1 MLQEMNLLNNQ
12 TENRHGDALLE
23 QTSKESRA
31 GFDCKSSHG
40 KEILSSKNNYLESS
54 INGKLWFAIR
64 VTYSREIKFKKY
76 LDELGVENFIPMV
89 LVEKESKGRIQKE
102 LTPAIHNL
110 VFVHVTRGRMEE
122 IRQDPNLIVP
132 IRYIRDYATKSP
144 VVVPDNQMRHFMQ
157 VADQHNPDNLF
168 LSAEDVA
175 LRKGDKVRVLSGPF
189 KGIVGTFVRIKRN
202 RRVVVDIPGVMAI
215 ASAFVHPN
223 DVEVIEKKA

>member
-1 MLQEMNLLNNQ
+1 MLQEMDLLNNQ
-12 TENRHGDALLE
+12 MDNQYKDGLQE
-23 QTSKESRA
+23 QTSKGDCA
-31 GFDCKSSHG
+31 GHSCN
-40 KEILSSKNNYLESS
+40 SSK
-54 INGKLWFAIR
+54 GKDVLSQNVGYSKIEDVSKHWFAIR

-76 LDELGVENFIPMV
+76 LDELGVENFIPMT
-89 LVEKESKGRIQKE
+89 LVEKERKGRIQKE
-102 LTPAIHNL
+102 LIPAIHNL

-122 IRQDPNLIVP
+122 IRQDSNLVIP
-132 IRYIRDYATKSP
+132 IRYIRDHATQSP
-144 VVVPDNQMRHFMQ
+144 VVVPDKQMRNFMQ

-189 KGIVGTFVRIKRN
+189 KGVVGTFVRIKRN

>member
-23 QTSKESRA
+23 QTSRESRE

-40 KEILSSKNNYLESS
+40 REILCPKNNYLGSS
-54 INGKLWFAIR
+54 SNEKLWFAIR

-102 LTPAIHNL
+102 LAPAIHNL
-110 VFVHVTRGRMEE
+110 VFVHVTRGRLEE

-144 VVVPDNQMRHFMQ
+144 VVVPENQMRHFMQ
-157 VADQHNPDNLF
+157 VANQHDPDNLF

-189 KGIVGTFVRIKRN
+189 KGVVGTFVRIKRN

>member
-1 MLQEMNLLNNQ
+1 MNLLKNQ
-12 TENRHGDALLE
+12 TDNRQIDVLHK
-23 QTSKESRA
+23 QTSQGDCA
-31 GFDCKSSHG
+31 GYDCNSSQKNDTLSIKNKSLKSKDEG
-40 KEILSSKNNYLESS
+40 KQ
-54 INGKLWFAIR
+54 WFAIR
-64 VTYSREIKFKKY
+64 VTYSRELKFKKY
-76 LDELGVENFIPMV
+76 LDELGIENFIPMI
-89 LVEKESKGRIQKE
+89 LVEKEVKGRIQKE

-122 IRQDPNLIVP
+122 IRVAPDLAIP
-132 IRYIRDYATKSP
+132 IRYIRDHATQSP
-144 VVVPDNQMRHFMQ
+144 VVVPEKQMKHFMK

-189 KGIVGTFVRIKRN
+189 KGVVGTFVRIKRN

-223 DVEVIEKKA
+223 DVEVVEKKA